1 MLSALPLL
9 NVVYKYL
16 DLATVMCSLRPDES
30 LLLAEHF
37 QLSCSLGS
45 WVASVLP
52 VLLSS
57 ALAAVLVSV
66 ITVLC

>member
-16 DLATVMCSLRPDES
+16 DLATSMCSLRPDES
-30 LLLAEHF
+30 LLLAERF
-37 QLSCSLGS
+37 QFSCCLGS

-57 ALAAVLVSV
+57 TVAAVISV